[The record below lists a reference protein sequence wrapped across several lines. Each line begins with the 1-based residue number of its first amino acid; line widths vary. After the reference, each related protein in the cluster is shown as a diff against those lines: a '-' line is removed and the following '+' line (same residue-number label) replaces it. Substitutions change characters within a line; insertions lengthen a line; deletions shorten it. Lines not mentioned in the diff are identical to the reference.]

1 MQFEHEKPERILRA
15 SEVCRRAGFG
25 KSTLYTMLNAGEF
38 PAGVRVT
45 KRNVGWRE
53 SEVEAWIK
61 SRPAASSD
69 VRERDLTAA

>member
-1 MQFEHEKPERILRA
+1 MHFEHDKPERILRA

-25 KSTLYTMLNAGEF
+25 KSTLYTMLSAGEF

-61 SRPAASSD
+61 SRPTVAWEVRARALPAA
-69 VRERDLTAA
+69 

>member
-38 PAGVRVT
+38 PAGIRVT

-61 SRPAASSD
+61 SRPTATPDLRECGLSAA
-69 VRERDLTAA
+69 